1 MQTRSELHKQQ
12 EEPVTV
18 ADPSHH
24 TGFRLLGILLLTLFT
39 ISLVLNQ
46 TFLNRKFVT
55 RELTSSEVETQL
67 LDEVHAG
74 MAQYGIPATMLTKTN
89 ANHLIQTVVNQ
100 AFAGQQLKLDLS
112 SVTDQLAGQADSQLA
127 QFGISTAM
135 LPSGTTDAITSN
147 VNSAVNSRINTP
159 EVTAFI
165 NGLKVTRTVV
175 NVIMVVSAIGVLLLL
190 VLSLFGRHLVR
201 SFAWITTGALILSGV
216 VVAVIKAAIPQL
228 AQANPDY
235 SSFAVQ
241 CADDFQG
248 VAWAWLAVL
257 AVLAIAFWCVRLIHP
272 LLSSRH

>member
-1 MQTRSELHKQQ
+1 MQTRSELHKQ

-18 ADPSHH
+18 SDPSHH
-24 TGFRLLGILLLTLFT
+24 VGFRLIGILLLTLFT
-39 ISLVLNQ
+39 VSLIFNQ
-46 TFLNRKFVT
+46 TFLNKKFVT
-55 RELTSSEVETQL
+55 RELTSSTVETQL

-74 MAQYGIPATMLTKTN
+74 MSQYGLPAKLLTKS
-89 ANHLIQTVVNQ
+89 AADHLVRTAVNQ

-112 SVTDQLAGQADSQLA
+112 PVTDQLAGQADSQLA
-127 QFGISTAM
+127 QFGISTSM
-135 LPSGTTDAITSN
+135 LPAGTSDAITSN

-175 NVIMVVSAIGVLLLL
+175 NIIMVVSAAGVLLLL
-190 VLSLFGRHLVR
+190 VLSLFGRHLIK
-201 SFAWITTGALILSGV
+201 SFSWITTGALGLSGA
-216 VVAVIKAAIPQL
+216 VVAIIRTAIPQL

-248 VAWAWLAVL
+248 VAWTWLIVL
-257 AVLAIAFWCVRLIHP
+257 AVLAIVFWGVRLIYL